1 MSVPR
6 PNPISAI
13 QDRFGLSDVD
23 FAQVLDTSVITL
35 RTAKTGRAVYPRAVY
50 DGLET
55 LGFDPESIHQEY
67 QAYRLQARETLL
79 ATLDR

>member
-6 PNPISAI
+6 TNPISAI

-35 RTAKTGRAVYPRAVY
+35 RTAKTGRAVYDV
-50 DGLET
+50 LET
-55 LGFDPESIHQEY
+55 LGFDPESIHEEY
-67 QAYRLQARETLL
+67 SAYRLQARETLL

>member
-13 QDRFGLSDVD
+13 QDGYGLSDVD
-23 FAQVLDTSVITL
+23 FAQALDVSVITL
-35 RTAKTGRAVYPRAVY
+35 RTAKAGRAVCPRAVL
-50 DGLET
+50 DGLAA
-55 LGFDPESIHQEY
+55 LGYDADQLREEY
-67 QAYRLQARETLL
+67 TAYRLQARESLL